1 MSTEHE
7 TYGVTVTRS
16 VTLVDVLEGAS
27 PGPWLLSGE
36 QNDDRPAQGEN
47 DPAPPWHVP
56 GNWPFAVIHQ
66 YGPDTAHLG
75 RGDGFQIAAGM
86 QKMEDARLVRAAR
99 EMAEAIAAAIKYL
112 DDALLDHMDWDR
124 LAESIQTAHYRL
136 KQAEAAIT
144 APIPMA
150 KPVQR

>member
-1 MSTEHE
+1 MKIETDAPFFTQAETEA
-7 TYGVTVTRS
+7 T

-36 QNDDRPAQGEN
+36 QYLSQVEGE
-47 DPAPPWHVP
+47 PSLPWHVP

-66 YGPDTAHLG
+66 YDPNTYHLG
-75 RGDGFQIAAGM
+75 RGDGFQIAGGVQELAN
-86 QKMEDARLVRAAR
+86 ARLVRAAR
-99 EMAEAIAAAIKYL
+99 EMAEAIAVAL
-112 DDALLDHMDWDR
+112 ALLDPLPSSLTGILQHMHAAR
-124 LAESIQTAHYRL
+124 ARL